1 MGLLA
6 GNIAVTAA
14 KAFMLVQ
21 MSGCPMAPPPKV
33 TVNIHNERPRYD
45 ESLSVSDLTQ
55 RFGNATSYNNFSFTD
70 FKIGGLTDARL
81 GSNFSIRPLVM
92 REGDYACLGVKE
104 VVVDIYYAAVVY
116 IPSEFPR
123 GSCSYNVTVEHE
135 HGHVTTA
142 LDTIREYAA
151 KYEPAI
157 RETVEGMGPQ
167 GPHIDDRSVLDDQVG
182 VIEGQIGDAVQALF
196 TELMETNQQ
205 RQYAI
210 DDPKVLAKTWNR
222 CR

>member
-1 MGLLA
+1 MPLL
-6 GNIAVTAA
+6 GSNIALAAA

-33 TVNIHNERPRYD
+33 TVNILNERPRYD

-55 RFGNATSYNNFSFTD
+55 RFGNSTSYNNFAFTD

-81 GSNFSIRPLVM
+81 GSNFTIKPLVM
-92 REGDYACLGVKE
+92 REGDYACLGLKE
-104 VVVDIYYAAVVY
+104 VVVDIYYAAIVY

-123 GSCSYNVTVEHE
+123 GSCNYNVTVEHE

-142 LDTIREYAA
+142 LDTIREFAV

-157 RETVEGMGPQ
+157 QEVVENMGPL
-167 GPHIDDRSVLDDQVG
+167 GPHIDDRTVLDDQVG
-182 VIEGQIGDAVQALF
+182 VIEGQIREVVEAIF
-196 TELMETNQQ
+196 NELMETNQQ

-210 DDPKVLAKTWNR
+210 DDPKALADTWKK